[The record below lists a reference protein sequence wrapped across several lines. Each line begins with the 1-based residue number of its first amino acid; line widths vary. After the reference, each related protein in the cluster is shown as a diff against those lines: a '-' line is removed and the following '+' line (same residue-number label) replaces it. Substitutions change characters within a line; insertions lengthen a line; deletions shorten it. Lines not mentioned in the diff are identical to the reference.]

1 MVSVLLLLPNFTY
14 RILERPTCELYDHLY
29 SYKLKTTQQQTGILL
44 STACHPP
51 TIIFVPRKL
60 TDQHVVLPRI
70 INCGKHKIT
79 QELRVSHFLL
89 PVANILWTVVCRLP
103 VKCGNQSSWSLV
115 VLRLVWQ
122 MVRIKKP
129 VQVSTRNAMKDIIIT
144 ISTSTSPT
152 NPLLSY
158 NWQIVG
164 GAARFGQP
172 KRFGETWLE
181 LY

>member
-29 SYKLKTTQQQTGILL
+29 SYTLKTTQQQTGILL

-70 INCGKHKIT
+70 INCGKA
-79 QELRVSHFLL
+79 Q
-89 PVANILWTVVCRLP
+89 NIAGVESFP
-103 VKCGNQSSWSLV
+103 FSSTSCQYLVDGGLSSTCQVWKSV
-115 VLRLVWQ
+115 VLVAGSSSFSLTNGANAG
-122 MVRIKKP
+122 
-129 VQVSTRNAMKDIIIT
+129 STRNAMKDIIIT

-172 KRFGETWLE
+172 KRFGET
-181 LY
+181 